1 MCTNAI
7 SIYSYASLSPFKP
20 VKSQISCYAIV
31 KAVIKGGYR
40 FGVGGPWTLW
50 RTKPRGKKGRAFMR
64 ERLTSLNGNHN
75 LYFSVTFFTRLIN
88 QGGRQTTERL
98 CEEVYAAGTK
108 NYYVLTFFTCG
119 LLASIR
125 WSKFC
130 VLIDFPSGQE
140 GSLYVLWFNFILGLK
155 FIFLCFKEIHYHGD
169 TLSYP
174 KTKEHKI
181 KTKDKIEPQ
190 HTPNCIYVVIKKA
203 KDK

>member
-1 MCTNAI
+1 MRYL
-7 SIYSYASLSPFKP
+7 IYSYASLSPFKP

-140 GSLYVLWFNFILGLK
+140 GSLYVLWFNFIVGLK
-155 FIFLCFKEIHYHGD
+155 FIFLCFKQIHYH

>member
-1 MCTNAI
+1 
-7 SIYSYASLSPFKP
+7 
-20 VKSQISCYAIV
+20 
-31 KAVIKGGYR
+31 
-40 FGVGGPWTLW
+40 
-50 RTKPRGKKGRAFMR
+50 MR

-125 WSKFC
+125 WSKSC

-155 FIFLCFKEIHYHGD
+155 FIFLCFKQIIIIHYH
-169 TLSYP
+169 TQ
-174 KTKEHKI
+174 KTKE
-181 KTKDKIEPQ
+181 DKIEPQ
-190 HTPNCIYVVIKKA
+190 HTPTCIYVVMKKA
-203 KDK
+203 NKNRQIGINYSVGMQKTFWYFVTWDQALFSFRFENYIPAGKAKRKER